1 MKTKYMCCIKNATDN
16 EPKRTLIIDRDIFLN
31 KITEYSPMP
40 GSIIE
45 SHVWTDMLQAQLPA
59 VLSDAADAET
69 VWSRAY
75 AALNSI
81 SRTGNTAAKE

>member
-1 MKTKYMCCIKNATDN
+1 
-16 EPKRTLIIDRDIFLN
+16 
-31 KITEYSPMP
+31 MP

-59 VLSDAADAET
+59 VLSGAADAET